1 MRDSF
6 RVGFRTIVAHG
17 LPRSAYIPSF
27 DHEEGAMRKSI
38 CMMMLLLAPPV
49 YADSTLRDAVERAW
63 ERQPAHKAQS
73 ARGDEFAAKR
83 DAAQALFPEPP
94 SLFGTYRSD
103 RLTGNEGQ
111 RELEA
116 GVALPLWL
124 PGEQGRQAA
133 IVSAERDQY
142 DTALSA
148 AKLKVA
154 GDVREAY
161 WQARLAE
168 NELAL
173 ARHKVED
180 AAAIASDVER
190 RVKAGDLARVDL
202 NQAKAAEL
210 LARGAL
216 AEAELKAFRA
226 RQGFD
231 VLTGLSTLP
240 SGEEP
245 PPAQAVSLDDHPLL
259 ASLQRAVATAQA
271 KLGQATQSLR
281 NNPELELGVRRER
294 GIPGEPYVN
303 SIQLGLRLPFA
314 TDARNGPRIAAA
326 NAELI
331 EAHAAFGLERARLAA
346 EIEAA
351 RRELEQTRAV
361 AQFAETRFTLAADT
375 QRLLAKAF
383 ALGELDL
390 VSRLRAENE
399 RFESELNFTRA
410 TLEAA
415 RAVGR
420 LNQALGVLP

>member
-1 MRDSF
+1 MR
-6 RVGFRTIVAHG
+6 
-17 LPRSAYIPSF
+17 RSVYI
-27 DHEEGAMRKSI
+27 I
-38 CMMMLLLAPPV
+38 MLLLLATPV

-63 ERQPAHKAQS
+63 ERQPVHKAQS
-73 ARGDEFAAKR
+73 ARADEFAAKR

-94 SLFGTYRSD
+94 SLFATYRSD
-103 RLTGNEGQ
+103 QLTSNQGQ

-116 GVALPLWL
+116 GIALPLWL

-133 IVSAERDQY
+133 VVSAERDQY
-142 DTALSA
+142 DTALGA

-154 GDVREAY
+154 GDVRDAY

-173 ARHKVED
+173 ARRKVED
-180 AAAIASDVER
+180 AAAIAADVER

-202 NQAKAAEL
+202 NQAQAAEL
-210 LARGAL
+210 LTRGAL
-216 AEAELKAFRA
+216 SEAEVKVFRA

-245 PPAQAVSLDDHPLL
+245 PSAQAVSLDDHPLL
-259 ASLQRAVATAQA
+259 ASLQRAVAMAQA

-303 SIQLGLRLPFA
+303 SIQLGFRLPFA

-351 RRELEQTRAV
+351 RRELDQTRAV
-361 AQFAETRFTLAADT
+361 VQLTETRFTLVADT

-410 TLEAA
+410 TLDAA

-420 LNQALGVLP
+420 LNQALGLLP

>member
-1 MRDSF
+1 M
-6 RVGFRTIVAHG
+6 
-17 LPRSAYIPSF
+17 
-27 DHEEGAMRKSI
+27 
-38 CMMMLLLAPPV
+38 
-49 YADSTLRDAVERAW
+49 
-63 ERQPAHKAQS
+63 
-73 ARGDEFAAKR
+73 AA
-83 DAAQALFPEPP
+83 
-94 SLFGTYRSD
+94 
-103 RLTGNEGQ
+103 
-111 RELEA
+111 
-116 GVALPLWL
+116 
-124 PGEQGRQAA
+124 GEQGRQAA

-173 ARHKVED
+173 ARRKVED

-216 AEAELKAFRA
+216 AEAEVKAFRA

-271 KLGQATQSLR
+271 KLGQATQNLR

-294 GIPGEPYVN
+294 STPGEPYDN
-303 SIQLGLRLPFA
+303 SVQLGFRLPFG

-346 EIEAA
+346 EIEVA
-351 RRELEQTRAV
+351 RREREQTRV
-361 AQFAETRFTLAADT
+361 VMQFAETRFTLATDT

-410 TLEAA
+410 KLEAA
-415 RAVGR
+415 RAVAR

>member
-1 MRDSF
+1 MR
-6 RVGFRTIVAHG
+6 
-17 LPRSAYIPSF
+17 RSVYII
-27 DHEEGAMRKSI
+27 ML
-38 CMMMLLLAPPV
+38 LLLAPPV
-49 YADSTLRDAVERAW
+49 WADATLRDAVERAW
-63 ERQPAHKAQS
+63 ERQPAYQVQS
-73 ARGDEFAAKR
+73 ARADEFAAKR
-83 DAAQALFPEPP
+83 AAAQALFPEAP
-94 SLFGTYRSD
+94 SLFVDNRND
-103 RLTGNEGQ
+103 RLNRNEGQ
-111 RELEA
+111 REWEA
-116 GVALPLWL
+116 GIAMPLWL

-148 AKLKVA
+148 TKLKVA
-154 GDVREAY
+154 GDVRDAY

-173 ARHKVED
+173 ARRKVED
-180 AAAIASDVER
+180 AAAIAADVDR

-216 AEAELKAFRA
+216 AEAEVKVFRA

-240 SGEEP
+240 SGDETP
-245 PPAQAVSLDDHPLL
+245 SAQAVALDDHPLL
-259 ASLQRAVATAQA
+259 ASLQRAVATARA
-271 KLGQATQSLR
+271 KLSQATQSLR
-281 NNPELELGVRRER
+281 NNPELELGMRRER
-294 GIPGEPYVN
+294 NTFGDAYAN
-303 SIQLGLRLPFA
+303 SIELRFRLPFA
-314 TDARNGPRIAAA
+314 TDARNRPRITAA

-331 EAHAAFGLERARLAA
+331 EALAAFGVERIRIAA
-346 EIEAA
+346 EVEAA
-351 RRELEQTRAV
+351 RRELDQTRAV
-361 AQFAETRFTLAADT
+361 MQLTETRFTLAADT

-415 RAVGR
+415 RAVAR